1 MAVAWA
7 VSFSKAQVIPHC
19 NRLCHP
25 PTTSGHPAVFHI
37 KYKYKATQVLDT
49 HKKIQVQYKHK
60 SFLIVIVFD
69 THQMMYLKGLSGY
82 KLDKFLVSV
91 KFR

>member
-37 KYKYKATQVLDT
+37 KYKYNATQVLERERRVFT
-49 HKKIQVQYKHK
+49 QETTRTIQTQILPQTPTK
-60 SFLIVIVFD
+60 
-69 THQMMYLKGLSGY
+69 
-82 KLDKFLVSV
+82 
-91 KFR
+91 

>member
-37 KYKYKATQVLDT
+37 KYKYNATQVLEYL

-60 SFLIVIVFD
+60 SFHIVIVLA
-69 THQMMYLKGLSGY
+69 THQMLYLKGLSI
-82 KLDKFLVSV
+82 
-91 KFR
+91 

>member
-37 KYKYKATQVLDT
+37 KYKYNATQVLEIFT
-49 HKKIQVQYKHK
+49 QETTNTIQTQIIPHCNHFSHPPNDV
-60 SFLIVIVFD
+60 L
-69 THQMMYLKGLSGY
+69 
-82 KLDKFLVSV
+82 
-91 KFR
+91 

>member
-37 KYKYKATQVLDT
+37 KYKYNSTQVLERERGVFT
-49 HKKIQVQYKHK
+49 QETTRTIQTQILPETPTK
-60 SFLIVIVFD
+60 
-69 THQMMYLKGLSGY
+69 
-82 KLDKFLVSV
+82 
-91 KFR
+91 